1 MVLCEVDDDRHKHW
15 ESFVFVSL
23 ENVQE
28 VVIFKEAHRSV
39 SNLEMDSTNALN
51 NSLEELEDTWLN
63 LVHFAHLQ
71 HFLELCQKECF
82 FDAVGERPVF
92 QKTLKERNGQ
102 SAVFG

>member
-23 ENVQE
+23 ENVQK

-39 SNLEMDSTNALN
+39 SNLKMDSADALN
-51 NSLEELEDTWLN
+51 NSLEEFEDTWLN

-71 HFLELCQKECF
+71 HFL
-82 FDAVGERPVF
+82 
-92 QKTLKERNGQ
+92 
-102 SAVFG
+102 